1 MLILRARLSFRS
13 WAQRELNEHIN
24 IMLIQVIFFSART
37 IFRYRKLK
45 NLKNTI
51 ILWLKIDDNILL
63 YVRRMHCDDFKS
75 RIVLYELW
83 SKNIY
88 KHINIILVHVILFF
102 SAKTIFRYRKF
113 KNLQTTIILW
123 LEIDYKL
130 ILYVRGIHS
139 AHCNSQIVLTKNYT

>member
-1 MLILRARLSFRS
+1 MSFLS
-13 WAQRELNEHIN
+13 WGPKIIYKHIN
-24 IMLIQVIFFSART
+24 IILLQASLFFSART